1 MTLAL
6 AFGLPQLHPPL
17 LTHRH
22 ACLDSLPPL
31 VTATRHGFPGSGV
44 HAAGLQVAF
53 AHVLMF
59 FNLVTD
65 IVTVV
70 SLYILLYFIFSIVS
84 MFLHMLHFLINIQQ
98 VLKLIELSTIIRYI
112 QQRVK
117 LYPTGKPDCSNKVC
131 KWSLFMF
138 APAHPARF
146 PSLFGVL
153 SAPASVTPVAHGAVV
168 CCLGSTGALPMPK
181 ANSLHVYSNRYY
193 KPK

>member
-1 MTLAL
+1 MLIKYSVVL
-6 AFGLPQLHPPL
+6 YLCSIRHGRYDGVSSLS
-17 LTHRH
+17 HRH
-22 ACLDSLPPL
+22 HRD
-31 VTATRHGFPGSGV
+31 
-44 HAAGLQVAF
+44 
-53 AHVLMF
+53 LMF

-112 QQRVK
+112 QRSIK
-117 LYPTGKPDCSNKVC
+117 LYPTEKPDCSNKVC

-146 PSLFGVL
+146 PPLFGVL
-153 SAPASVTPVAHGAVV
+153 SAPASVTPVVHGAVV
-168 CCLGSTGALPMPK
+168 C
-181 ANSLHVYSNRYY
+181 
-193 KPK
+193 

>member
-1 MTLAL
+1 MK
-6 AFGLPQLHPPL
+6 H
-17 LTHRH
+17 
-22 ACLDSLPPL
+22 D
-31 VTATRHGFPGSGV
+31 
-44 HAAGLQVAF
+44 
-53 AHVLMF
+53 LMF

-70 SLYILLYFIFSIVS
+70 SLYILLYFIFAIVS
-84 MFLHMLHFLINIQQ
+84 MFLHMLHFIINIQQ

-112 QQRVK
+112 QRRVK

-153 SAPASVTPVAHGAVV
+153 SAPASVTPVVHGAVV
-168 CCLGSTGALPMPK
+168 CCLGPGSTGALPMPK

-193 KPK
+193 KPISKLHINVSKQASNIQTFPRKTARFYIVMNISCMVT